1 VVNIC
6 GAIVAVYVILAVVDF
21 EPEIRQFFIAIV
33 VVLLTIRVTWIL
45 YSALVI
51 NVLMG
56 YDLDKALQ
64 MKKMAWSILN
74 VGVFHSAAK
83 VLGHGGDEASTVAS
97 SGTSLTGCHGTVGG
111 ASHGEDDAAYTKAM
125 AKFSKSKNSGDLQ
138 YEIDKIKKEIADRQ
152 SELACLENMKF
163 ASDHSN
169 SSSNK
174 SGSHMSSHAEENHS
188 VTIRSIPE
196 NRPTKVE
203 KSENSFIKV
212 DVKSVREADDGGN
225 KIVEVV

>member
-6 GAIVAVYVILAVVDF
+6 GAIVAVYVILEIVDF
-21 EPEIRQFFIAIV
+21 EPHVRQFFIALVIAF
-33 VVLLTIRVTWIL
+33 LCIRVTWIL

-64 MKKMAWSILN
+64 MKKIAWSILN

-83 VLGHGGDEASTVAS
+83 VIGHGGDEASTVAS
-97 SGTSLTGCHGTVGG
+97 SGMSG
-111 ASHGEDDAAYTKAM
+111 AYRVDEDDAAYTKAM

-163 ASDHSN
+163 ASDHSGGSSSGSKN
-169 SSSNK
+169 SSHIEAAPPMHEDDEVTLHSAASARK
-174 SGSHMSSHAEENHS
+174 SDGIHMTAIAETSSRRRASGHS
-188 VTIRSIPE
+188 STV
-196 NRPTKVE
+196 VE
-203 KSENSFIKV
+203 
-212 DVKSVREADDGGN
+212 G
-225 KIVEVV
+225 KID

>member
-97 SGTSLTGCHGTVGG
+97 SGMSG

-138 YEIDKIKKEIADRQ
+138 YEIDKIKKEIAERQ

-174 SGSHMSSHAEENHS
+174 SESHMSSHAEENHS
-188 VTIRSIPE
+188 VTLRSIPE